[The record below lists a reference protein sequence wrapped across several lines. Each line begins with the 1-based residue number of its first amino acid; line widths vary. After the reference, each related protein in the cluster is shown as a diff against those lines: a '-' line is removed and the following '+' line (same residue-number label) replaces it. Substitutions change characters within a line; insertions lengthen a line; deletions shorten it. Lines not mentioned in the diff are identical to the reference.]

1 MIRNGAQAVVV
12 NDDPTQLRWMS
23 GLLERFGLEVEAFT
37 HPGRALQ
44 ALRLRGPV
52 DLLVVDL
59 HMPGLDGWKFCRLL
73 RSEDFP
79 GFAEVPILMVSA
91 TFSGAEVEEVSAQLG
106 ANGFLPIPFQP
117 EVLKRYVEDLLEGR
131 KPRHFPYALVVDD
144 DAEVRTT
151 VGRVLDQAGYR
162 VILATDGREAG
173 LLYRRVR
180 PDLVILD
187 YHLPDITGE
196 ALLETIRRPGDPAVV
211 LVITGDAD
219 PHLAVRVLQ
228 KGADGFVRK
237 PLEAQVLVELAA
249 RARRERALLRVEELL
264 EMRTQELRASEERYR
279 TLFTTI
285 PEAVLMVGEGG
296 VVFQGNEVAERTF
309 GRKGRDLV
317 GLPLQELVRGDA
329 IPQVL
334 EALRQIREMGEGVFE
349 ASFVSG
355 AGETRF
361 FEVSGRAV
369 EFQGSRSLLLIGRDV
384 TERRLIEAERRK
396 LQAQIQQAQKMES
409 LGVIAGGI
417 AHDFN
422 NLLVGIL
429 GNASLVL
436 MDLDPGHPA
445 REHLQQIELAARR
458 AAELTEQI
466 LTYAGKGKTNLE
478 EVSLSALVQEMR
490 MLMEPALSKKAE
502 LRLQLADGVPSVRA
516 DPAQIRQVLMNLI
529 LNASDALA
537 GGPGTVEVRVRTVV
551 ADRELLR
558 RSFVGQ
564 DLPEG
569 VYVSLEVEDTGCG
582 MDAETLARIFDPFF
596 TTKFTGRGLGLASAL
611 GIVRNHGG
619 AILVR
624 SHPGR
629 GTDFQILFPVAR
641 RTGSGSG
648 EGGWSSPEAG
658 HGGRE
663 GSLPQN
669 GGASG
674 GSPSTGSPPDAFQ
687 WERGTGDPCCGGG
700 DNGGGGSG
708 RKAVLVVDDEA
719 AVRRFAGHVLHRA
732 GFSVLEAGTGEEG
745 IQRLEAHQAEIA
757 AILLDLTMPGMDGR
771 EVLKRVRSLSP
782 GIPVI
787 LSSGYSQE
795 SALQGIGD
803 GTVTRFLRKPYSP
816 SALQGMIL
824 ELISKGFR
832 EADAAPASTAKEEAA
847 A

>member
-1 MIRNGAQAVVV
+1 MIRKGTQAVVV
-12 NDDPTQLRWMS
+12 NDDPTQLRLMS

-37 HPGRALQ
+37 HPEKALRAL
-44 ALRLRGPV
+44 RRRGPV

-59 HMPGLDGWKFCRLL
+59 HMPGLDGWKFCRLV

-79 GFAEVPILMVSA
+79 GFEDVPILMVSA

-106 ANGFLPIPFQP
+106 ANGFLPIPYQP

-131 KPRHFPYALVVDD
+131 KPRYVPQALVVDD
-144 DAEVRTT
+144 DPEVRITL
-151 VGRVLDQAGYR
+151 GRVLEQAGYR
-162 VILATDGREAG
+162 VLLAPDGKEAG

-187 YHLPDITGE
+187 YHLPDLTGE

-219 PHLAVRVLQ
+219 PRLAVRVLQ

-237 PLEAQVLVELAA
+237 PLDGQILVEMAA

-296 VVFQGNEVAERTF
+296 VVLQGNEVAERTF

-317 GLPLQELVRGDA
+317 GLSLQELVRGDA

-334 EALRQIREMGEGVFE
+334 EGLQRIREMGEGAFE
-349 ASFVSG
+349 APFLSG
-355 AGETRF
+355 TGEVRY
-361 FEVSGRAV
+361 FEVSGRSV
-369 EFQGSRSLLLIGRDV
+369 EFQGSRSLLLVGRDV
-384 TERRLIEAERRK
+384 TERRLIEEERRK

-436 MDLDPGHPA
+436 MDLEPGHPA

-466 LTYAGKGKTNLE
+466 LTYAGKGKANLE
-478 EVSLSALVQEMR
+478 ELSLPALVREMR
-490 MLMEPALSKKAE
+490 ILMEPALSKKAE
-502 LRLQLADGVPSVRA
+502 LRLQLAEGVPPVKA

-529 LNASDALA
+529 LNASDAL
-537 GGPGTVEVRVRTVV
+537 GGESGTIEVRVRTVV

-569 VYVSLEVEDTGCG
+569 KYVSLEVEDTGCG
-582 MDAETLARIFDPFF
+582 MDGETLARIFDPFF
-596 TTKFTGRGLGLASAL
+596 TTKFTGRGLGLASTL
-611 GIVRNHGG
+611 GIVRGHSG
-619 AILVR
+619 AILVQ

-629 GTDFQILFPVAR
+629 GTNFQILFPPAHGER
-641 RTGSGSG
+641 RQAGGGGGPASVPGDGSPPAPTPRDPSPPGEEPSIPCG
-648 EGGWSSPEAG
+648 EGG
-658 HGGRE
+658 
-663 GSLPQN
+663 
-669 GGASG
+669 
-674 GSPSTGSPPDAFQ
+674 D
-687 WERGTGDPCCGGG
+687 
-700 DNGGGGSG
+700 GGGGW
-708 RKAVLVVDDEA
+708 RREVVLVVDDEA
-719 AVRRFAGHVLHRA
+719 AVRRFAGCVLNRA
-732 GFSVLEAGTGEEG
+732 GFSILEAGTGEEG
-745 IQRLEAHQAEIA
+745 VQRFQAHREEIA
-757 AILLDLTMPGMDGR
+757 AVLLDLTMPGMDGR
-771 EVLKRVRSLSP
+771 EVLKRVRSISP
-782 GIPVI
+782 EVPVI

-795 SALQGIGD
+795 AALQGLGD
-803 GTVTRFLRKPYSP
+803 GPATRFLRKPYSP
-816 SALQGMIL
+816 SALRGLVL
-824 ELISKGFR
+824 ELTGVHRPESG
-832 EADAAPASTAKEEAA
+832 EAA
-847 A
+847 SPTARKGEAA